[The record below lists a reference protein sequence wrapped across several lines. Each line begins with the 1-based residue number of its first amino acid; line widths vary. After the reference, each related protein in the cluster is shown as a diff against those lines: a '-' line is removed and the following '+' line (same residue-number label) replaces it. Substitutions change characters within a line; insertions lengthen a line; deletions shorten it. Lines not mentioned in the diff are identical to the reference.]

1 MSATDEEYVRSASLV
16 GGMLSK
22 PGIKENAFDR
32 LGEFFTVLIVS
43 FRDRSL
49 FIARGGEYF
58 RGDHSIFGRKK
69 GGSVVTENPRRGI
82 AKNFGRIQR
91 GDHSNL
97 LGK

>member
-1 MSATDEEYVRSASLV
+1 MSANDEEYVRSASLV

-49 FIARGGEYF
+49 FIARGGGSILGGITRFLGEK
-58 RGDHSIFGRKK
+58 RGDQS
-69 GGSVVTENPRRGI
+69 
-82 AKNFGRIQR
+82 
-91 GDHSNL
+91 
-97 LGK
+97 

>member
-1 MSATDEEYVRSASLV
+1 MHFHLIRSFVSADDEEYVRSASLV

-49 FIARGGEYF
+49 FITQGGEYF
-58 RGDHSIFGRKK
+58 RGGSLDFWEKK
-69 GGSVVTENPRRGI
+69 GGISRN
-82 AKNFGRIQR
+82 
-91 GDHSNL
+91 
-97 LGK
+97 

>member
-1 MSATDEEYVRSASLV
+1 MSANDEEYVRIASLV

-49 FIARGGEYF
+49 FIARGGSILGGITRFWGEK
-58 RGDHSIFGRKK
+58 RGDQS
-69 GGSVVTENPRRGI
+69 
-82 AKNFGRIQR
+82 
-91 GDHSNL
+91 
-97 LGK
+97 